1 MMTDRP
7 PTRSAVG
14 SIGIIALLNVGGAG
28 VAVLN
33 TILLFHFFDT
43 RRALE
48 VCFAAG
54 ILRLAVTQLAQN
66 GRISELLIP
75 IYHKARTDH
84 GRERARR
91 VFAVIFNWSIICVA
105 GAAGIAALAAPSLI
119 SLLVPGFGLEDKT
132 LAVTMFR
139 VLAPLVVVTIAQTE
153 IRALANAEH
162 SFAWPEGLFL
172 LGSAAALP
180 VLVTCAHYYGVWA
193 VVLSWWVGSMV
204 GLLGLV
210 VMLYRMGYRHHAI
223 LREPGFSVRDFLRK
237 LSSTLGHT
245 VSMLVYTFVQTAAL
259 STLPQGILAIFGYVE
274 RILAKT
280 HTVAQ
285 RPVVVVF
292 LTQVSQAVARGER
305 NIRSLV
311 VPALSRTLAIVS
323 IIVAGYSAAGHALL
337 VALWGYERLD
347 QAGYELATLLVLV
360 QYLLLTVSGLQLV
373 SRQTLMALGLVHR
386 VSWLMASAQLL
397 SALCT
402 WFFVVWWG
410 TNGAIAA
417 VVCNALLL
425 MSAPLLLLLLRQRT
439 LPLWYPPG
447 RVLCWTAAV
456 VGGYGAGCAVRSLF
470 PDGFIEYRLGALIL
484 GVVVATTSMGVALG
498 IAWVLG
504 IYEVRQAVTRTWA
517 RVTSIRKKGA
527 IRA

>member
-1 MMTDRP
+1 MTTDP
-7 PTRSAVG
+7 SSSGSTVS
-14 SIGIIALLNVGGAG
+14 SIGILALLNVAGAV
-28 VAVLN
+28 VAVVN
-33 TILLFHFFDT
+33 TILLAHFFGT
-43 RRALE
+43 QRALE

-54 ILRLAVTQLAQN
+54 TLRLAVTQLAQN

-75 IYHKARTDH
+75 IYHKFSTDH

-91 VFAVIFNWSIICVA
+91 VFAVILNWSIICVA
-105 GAAGIAALAAPSLI
+105 GAAGIAALAAPWLI
-119 SLLVPGFGLEDKT
+119 RLLLPGFGPEDRN
-132 LAVTMFR
+132 LAVAMFH
-139 VLAPLVVVTIAQTE
+139 VLVPLVVVTIAQTE

-180 VLVTCAHYYGVWA
+180 ILVMFAQHYGVWA
-193 VVLSWWVGSMV
+193 VVLSWWVGSVV

-210 VMLYRMGYRHHAI
+210 VMLYRMGYRHRAI
-223 LREPGFSVRDFLRK
+223 LREPGFSVVDFLRK
-237 LSSTLGHT
+237 LSSTLSFT

-259 STLPQGILAIFGYVE
+259 STLPQGVLAIFGYVE

-280 HTVAQ
+280 HSVAQ

-292 LTQVSQAVARGER
+292 LTQISQALARGER
-305 NIRSLV
+305 DIRRLV

-323 IIVAGYSAAGHALL
+323 ILVAGFSAAGHALL
-337 VALWGYERLD
+337 VALWGLERLD
-347 QAGYELATLLVLV
+347 QADYRLATLLVLV
-360 QYLLLTVSGLQLV
+360 QYLLLNVSGLQLV
-373 SRQTLMALGLVHR
+373 SRQTLMALGLVHG
-386 VSWLMASAQLL
+386 VSWLMALTQLL

-410 TNGAIAA
+410 TNGAIGA

-425 MSAPLLLLLLRQRT
+425 MSAPLVLLLLRQRT

-470 PDGFIEYRLGALIL
+470 PDGLIEYRLGALLL

-498 IAWVLG
+498 VAWLLG
-504 IYEVRQAVTRTWA
+504 VYEVRQAVTRTWA
-517 RVTSIRKKGA
+517 LARNVMRKPGIQA
-527 IRA
+527 